1 MGNLFNR
8 DSSEAPGRPSVTIEE
23 GMVVKSAR
31 ELDVMRRAGR
41 VVAKTLALLQESI
54 KAGMTTADL
63 DTIAEDSIRGQGAI
77 PSFIGYRG
85 FPASVCVSINEE
97 IVHGIPGSRV
107 IKNGDVVGMDVGAIV
122 DGYHGDAAVTVGV
135 GDITPEARKLI
146 DTTRD
151 ALNMGI
157 EAAKV
162 GARLGD
168 VGAAVQQTA
177 EAGDYSVVREYVGH
191 GIGRRMHEEPGGAQ
205 LRQAGKRDTPATR
218 NGPRHRADAEHRRVE
233 DEAAGRRLD
242 CRNRGRQ
249 PFRPLRAQHGS
260 YRIGPGDTDPALTE
274 VSSRAKAPKPNKG
287 S

>member
-107 IKNGDVVGMDVGAIV
+107 IENGDVVGMDVGAIV

-146 DTTRD
+146 GTTRD

-157 EAAKV
+157 AAAKV

-177 EAGDYSVVREYVGH
+177 EAGGYSVVREYVGH
-191 GIGRRMHEEPGGAQ
+191 GIGRRMHEEPAVPNY
-205 LRQAGKRDTPATR
+205 GKRGRGILLQPGMALAIEPMLNIGGWKTR
-218 NGPRHRADAEHRRVE
+218 LLDDDWTVVTEDGSLSAHFEHSMAVTESGPE
-233 DEAAGRRLD
+233 
-242 CRNRGRQ
+242 
-249 PFRPLRAQHGS
+249 
-260 YRIGPGDTDPALTE
+260 ILTQL
-274 VSSRAKAPKPNKG
+274 
-287 S
+287 